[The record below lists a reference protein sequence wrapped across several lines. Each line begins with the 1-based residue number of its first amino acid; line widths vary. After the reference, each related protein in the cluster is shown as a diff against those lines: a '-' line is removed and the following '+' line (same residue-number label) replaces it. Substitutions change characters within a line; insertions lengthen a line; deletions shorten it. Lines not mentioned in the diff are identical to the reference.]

1 MKLQGTLKSLCG
13 ALTSSPSWILF
24 VFRACE
30 SWSVDSWLF
39 QHLLQGKHVSEQGLA
54 VLF

>member
-13 ALTSSPSWILF
+13 PLTSSPSWILF